1 MPNFN
6 YLPNSK
12 SGFPHINNV
21 DTYKYDN
28 DFDYGRFNYDQMSL
42 TVCSVPW
49 DMGEAHVGNR
59 TISGIGNVVYFGSK
73 EERDAWFK
81 AIPDSEC
88 YRFTT
93 KFKELHRDGFI
104 DVPIPYDMC
113 AKHNYLVVHYEKF
126 ANENSPVMY
135 EGDDGLRDWFWFIRE
150 VEFLAA
156 NTTRLH
162 IMDDAFQTWI
172 YDVDITGMILER
184 GHAPMFAM
192 RANEYLDNPIENN
205 AYLLTEDVNF
215 GEASIVKH
223 IDALALNAG
232 STMYAC
238 IATTAL
244 PTADWGTKAAGTWNT
259 PAPSYVNQQGAPSVF
274 VFAVTVGSL
283 NTFLAN
289 VDAYVPQFKQTVQGV
304 FFASSDLI
312 TTNGTFTFADT
323 TCYYVRAGRTTLDLI
338 DLDKDQFG
346 YASDYADIAKLYTSP
361 YAYISVTDEN
371 GREDI
376 IRIEDTG
383 GSLDVNAALSLAYPF
398 VNIDAH
404 LLGVGGSATKTIAFK
419 NLDTHFF
426 TASGRWFDTVRSWG
440 VPVFAVVQESE
451 VNYDYATHF
460 NRAQRV
466 VDYQTAYDNAI
477 ASAAANKG
485 NADDIANTTVANAA
499 INVATNTAV
508 TAYSNAEADTLR
520 FKNVQ
525 NNNGISQSHQD
536 LTNQGATATIQASEQ
551 NAAISA
557 TGGAVTGATG
567 AIASAV
573 SGDIGGAITSAVNAA
588 VGIGTTMASTAVGVA
603 LTQAQAQVTCDGI
616 QADTVASN
624 NMVNASTWMQTHVAD
639 NTTTEHNSMISGTT
653 ANSAATMI
661 GNATRTQ
668 NAENANAARTQAQAQ
683 SAITNDLAQAA
694 LGAPLQFGTFT
705 DGATATTKPIAL
717 FAHVITQSKSA
728 IESAGDEFLRYGYAL
743 DKQWPFDGDWN
754 IGRYFTYWKLRD
766 FWVSNLNVPDL
777 YMDKLRF
784 FLFGGVTVWR
794 NPDDIGRVNI
804 YDNFTMEGV

>member
-81 AIPDSEC
+81 AIPDTEC

-126 ANENSPVMY
+126 ANEDSPVMY

-150 VEFLAA
+150 VEVLAA

-192 RANEYLDNPIENN
+192 RTDEYLDNPIENN

-323 TCYYVRAGRTTLDLI
+323 TCYYIRAGRTTLDLI

-460 NRAQRV
+460 DREQRV
-466 VDYQTAYDNAI
+466 VDYQTAYNNAI

-485 NADDIANTTVANAA
+485 NADDSAQALIDNADTTTTTNTAKVNRSNQSEWDDYNAQETYNNTIYREDNAVITGTASSQIAANAQQATVGMAAGAANAA
-499 INVATNTAV
+499 GNVV
-508 TAYSNAEADTLR
+508 GS
-520 FKNVQ
+520 
-525 NNNGISQSHQD
+525 
-536 LTNQGATATIQASEQ
+536 
-551 NAAISA
+551 
-557 TGGAVTGATG
+557 
-567 AIASAV
+567 IASLDPMGSV
-573 SGDIGGAITSAVNAA
+573 SSLASAA
-588 VGIGTTMASTAVGVA
+588 VGAVTTMASTSITNNALAANATITQVA
-603 LTQAQAQVTCDGI
+603 NRVHATEANNLTSAK
-616 QADTVASN
+616 
-624 NMVNASTWMQTHVAD
+624 
-639 NTTTEHNSMISGTT
+639 TTNHTG
-653 ANSAATMI
+653 AATDLTDLDNDTIETIAATNAATLI
-661 GNATRTQ
+661 GNAARTQ
-668 NAENANAARTQAQAQ
+668 GAENANAARTQAQAQ
-683 SAITNDLAQAA
+683 SAIANDLAQAA
-694 LGAPLQFGTFT
+694 LSAPLQFGTFT
-705 DGATATTKPIAL
+705 GGDTATTKPIAL

-743 DKQWPFDGDWN
+743 DKQWPFDGEWN
-754 IGRYFTYWKLRD
+754 VGRYFTYWKLRD

-794 NPDDIGRVNI
+794 NPDDIGRVSI
-804 YDNFTMEGV
+804 YDNFAPEGV

>member
-126 ANENSPVMY
+126 ANEDSPVMY
-135 EGDDGLRDWFWFIRE
+135 EGEDGLRDWFWFIRE

-172 YDVDITGMILER
+172 YDVDISGMILER

-192 RANEYLDNPIENN
+192 RTDEYLNNPIENN

-244 PTADWGTKAAGTWNT
+244 PTADWGTKATGTWNT

-289 VDAYVPQFKQTVQGV
+289 IDAYVPQFKQTVQGV

-312 TTNGTFTFADT
+312 TTNGSFTFADT

-338 DLDKDQFG
+338 DLDKEQFG

-451 VNYDYATHF
+451 INYDYATHF

-466 VDYQTAYDNAI
+466 VDYTTAYNNAI

-485 NADDIANTTVANAA
+485 NADDVANTTVANAA
-499 INVATNTAV
+499 INTATNTAV
-508 TAYSNAEADTLR
+508 TAYSNSEAEKLR
-520 FKNVQ
+520 YKNVQ
-525 NNNGISQSHQD
+525 NNNGISQSHRD

-603 LTQAQAQVTCDGI
+603 LTEAQAQVTCDGI
-616 QADTVASN
+616 QADTIASN

-639 NTTTEHNSMISGTT
+639 NTTTEHNSMITGTT

-668 NAENANAARTQAQAQ
+668 GAENANAARTQTQAQ
-683 SAITNDLAQAA
+683 STITNDLAQAA
-694 LGAPLQFGTFT
+694 LNAPLQFGTFT
-705 DGATATTKPIAL
+705 NGDTATTKPIAL

-743 DKQWPFDGDWN
+743 DKQWPFDGQWN

-794 NPDDIGRVNI
+794 NPDDIGRVSI
-804 YDNFTMEGV
+804 YDNFTTEGA

>member
-42 TVCSVPW
+42 TVCTVPW

-73 EERDAWFK
+73 EERDAWFS
-81 AIPDSEC
+81 AIPAAEC

-113 AKHNYLVVHYEKF
+113 AKHNYLVVHYEKA
-126 ANENSPVMY
+126 ANANSPVMY
-135 EGDDGLRDWFWFIRE
+135 EGDDGMRDWFWFIRE
-150 VEFLAA
+150 VEFLAN

-192 RANEYLDNPIENN
+192 RADEYLENPIENN

-244 PTADWGTKAAGTWNT
+244 PTADWGSKSVGTWNT
-259 PAPSYVNQQGAPSVF
+259 PAPSYANQQGVPSVF

-283 NTFLAN
+283 NSFLAN

-346 YASDYADIAKLYTSP
+346 YASNYADIAKLYTSP

-460 NRAQRV
+460 NREQRV
-466 VDYQTAYDNAI
+466 VDYQTAYNNAI

-485 NADDIANTTVANAA
+485 NADESAGAITDNADTTTT
-499 INVATNTAV
+499 TNTAKTNRSNQSEWDDYNAQAYYNDQIYQEDNYV
-508 TAYSNAEADTLR
+508 TYGTASSQIAANDQQATI
-520 FKNVQ
+520 
-525 NNNGISQSHQD
+525 GISA
-536 LTNQGATATIQASEQ
+536 GAAS
-551 NAAISA
+551 AAGNVVGS
-557 TGGAVTGATG
+557 
-567 AIASAV
+567 IASLDPMGSV
-573 SGDIGGAITSAVNAA
+573 SSLASAA
-588 VGIGTTMASTAVGVA
+588 VGAVTTMASTAITNNAIAANATFTQVA
-603 LTQAQAQVTCDGI
+603 NRVHATEANNLTSSKTTNHTGAASDLTDLDN
-616 QADTVASN
+616 DTIE
-624 NMVNASTWMQTHVAD
+624 T
-639 NTTTEHNSMISGTT
+639 I
-653 ANSAATMI
+653 AAT
-661 GNATRTQ
+661 NAATLMANAARTQ
-668 NAENANAARTQAQAQ
+668 GAENANAARTQTQAQ
-683 SAITNDLAQAA
+683 SAIANDVAQAA

-705 DGATATTKPIAL
+705 GGDTATTKPIAL

-754 IGRYFTYWKLRD
+754 VGRYFTYWKLRD

-777 YMDKLRF
+777 YMDRLRF

-794 NPDDIGRVNI
+794 NPDDIGRVSI
-804 YDNFTMEGV
+804 YGNFIPEGV